1 MGVTTAMCNTFKKEL
16 LEGLHDL
23 DNHTIKIALIK
34 AGSTESYGAETKTYD
49 NADSTYSGATLPAGA
64 GLTTGTNDEASVTG
78 VAYSVTNNTLAGV
91 SIALSTADDRAYV
104 TFSDKVWADITTSA
118 EGALI
123 YNHSL
128 DNHNAIAVFS
138 FGQTV
143 TSTAGNFTVD
153 FPAVGSEGA
162 TALIRLV

>member
-34 AGSTESYGAETKTYD
+34 ASSTEAYGEETKTFD
-49 NADSTYSGATLPAGA
+49 NAASTYSGGTLPAGA
-64 GLTTGTNDEASVTG
+64 GLKTGTDDEASVTG
-78 VAYSVTNNTLAGV
+78 AAYSVTNNTLAGV
-91 SIALSTADDRAYV
+91 AIALSTTDNRAYV
-104 TFSDKVWADITTSA
+104 TFSDKVWATITTSA

-123 YNHSL
+123 YNASL
-128 DNHNAIAVFS
+128 SNNNAIAVFS

-143 TSTAGNFTVD
+143 TSTAGDFTVD

-162 TALIRLV
+162 SALIRLV